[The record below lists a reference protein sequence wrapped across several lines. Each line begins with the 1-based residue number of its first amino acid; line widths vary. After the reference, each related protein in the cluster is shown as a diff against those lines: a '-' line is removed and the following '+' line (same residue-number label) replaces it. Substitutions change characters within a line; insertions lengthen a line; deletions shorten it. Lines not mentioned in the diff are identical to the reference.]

1 MCTVSCIKKFA
12 KYSRCLRECSHGVL
26 DLRNLWLREAGAW
39 ACTVRNASYVQE
51 CNHTSWSS
59 RARTGELHT
68 CRNVIILR
76 EVREHEKASSCE
88 ASYTNNS
95 LAPTQQPHSSE
106 LLVIFK
112 THDANAAI
120 LFQLLVSMAS
130 DAKSYVV
137 RFEGNSSKQWDGKEV
152 YINAEVLDE
161 LYSKEELVHSAQ
173 VTVPWKLKG
182 KISHWKAIYIDPS
195 APTQQPGK
203 FPNWD
208 TI

>member
-1 MCTVSCIKKFA
+1 M
-12 KYSRCLRECSHGVL
+12 
-26 DLRNLWLREAGAW
+26 
-39 ACTVRNASYVQE
+39 QE
-51 CNHTSWSS
+51 CNHTSRSS

-76 EVREHEKASSCE
+76 EVCEHEKESSCE
-88 ASYTNNS
+88 ASYTNRNAGKVHALNS

-106 LLVIFK
+106 SLLIFK
-112 THDANAAI
+112 THDVSAAI
-120 LFQLLVSMAS
+120 LFQLLVSMVS

-137 RFEGNSSKQWDGKEV
+137 RFEGNSSKRWDGKEV
-152 YINAEVLDE
+152 YSNAEVLDE

-173 VTVPWKLKG
+173 VTVPWKSKG

-203 FPNWD
+203 FPN
-208 TI
+208 